1 MPSVMDMIEIMER
14 LESKALHVDPA
25 HCVKI
30 RNRNAS
36 CSRCAESCPSGAI
49 TLQGNA
55 LDIDGEKCM
64 ACGACASVCPTNA
77 ISFMKPTDQELDH
90 AVDASARSLG
100 DSAVVVCARVA
111 AHHVAD
117 VDATATVPCISRL
130 DTQALV
136 GGCVRNEVS
145 LVVVDGG
152 CKTCKYRHASK
163 QFDACLQEANDLL
176 SAWGSSLR
184 IERTQEVP
192 SQAAAKNA
200 AQGVGG
206 VSRRGFFTG
215 MKASAKDIAIEAVN
229 VTVENELGIRRK
241 ASDSLRDMLKVDG
254 DGNMPRIAPVRH
266 DALMEYLFETG
277 RPEQGSSVKTRLW
290 GKVEIDESLCT
301 RCGMCS
307 TFCPTGALSKVF
319 GEDEGKMKKLRPIDG
334 IEFRL
339 ADCVQCRLCEDSCMQ
354 KALRVVDEIPC
365 DRILDFEP
373 CLFEG
378 KAQRSGSVTRN
389 LFGN

>member
-1 MPSVMDMIEIMER
+1 MPSVLDMIEIMER

-36 CSRCAESCPSGAI
+36 CSRCADACPSGAI
-49 TLQGNA
+49 ALHDNA

-64 ACGACASVCPTNA
+64 ACGACASACPTNA
-77 ISFMKPTDQELDH
+77 ISFMKPTDEELDR
-90 AVDASARSLG
+90 ALDDSAQALEG
-100 DSAVVVCARVA
+100 DAVVVCARVA
-111 AHHVAD
+111 SHRAAD
-117 VDATATVPCISRL
+117 VSATVTVPCVSRL
-130 DTQALV
+130 DTQTLV
-136 GGCVRNEVS
+136 GACSRNDAS

-152 CKTCKYRHASK
+152 CKTCKYRHASH
-163 QFDACLQEANDLL
+163 QFDISQKEANELL
-176 SAWGSSLR
+176 AAWGSSFR
-184 IERTQEVP
+184 VDRTQYVP
-192 SQAAAKNA
+192 PRAAARDA

-206 VSRRGFFTG
+206 VSRRGFFTE
-215 MKASAKDIAIEAVN
+215 MKASAKDLAVEAVN

-241 ASDSLRDMLKVDG
+241 GPESLRDILKVD
-254 DGNMPRIAPVRH
+254 DDDNMPRIAPARH
-266 DALMEYLFETG
+266 DVLMEYLFEMG
-277 RPEQGSSVKTRLW
+277 EPKKSSFVTTRLW

-319 GEDEGKMKKLRPIDG
+319 GEGNGKKRRPIEG

-354 KALRVVDEIPC
+354 KALHVSDEIPC
-365 DRILDFEP
+365 DLILDLEP
-373 CLFEG
+373 RLFKG
-378 KAQRSGSVTRN
+378 KAQKAGSVTRN
-389 LFGN
+389 IFGN

>member
-14 LESKALHVDPA
+14 LESKALHVEPA

-36 CSRCAESCPSGAI
+36 CSRCADACPSGAI
-49 TLQGNA
+49 TLHDNA

-64 ACGACASVCPTNA
+64 ACGACASACPTNA
-77 ISFMKPTDQELDH
+77 TTFIKPTDEELDR
-90 AVDASARSLG
+90 AVDKSAQALG
-100 DSAVVVCARVA
+100 GGAVVVCARVA
-111 AHHVAD
+111 SHRAAD
-117 VDATATVPCISRL
+117 VDVTVTVPCVSRL
-130 DTQALV
+130 DTQTLV
-136 GGCVRNEVS
+136 GACTRNGAS

-152 CKTCKYRHASK
+152 CKTCKYRHASR
-163 QFDACLQEANDLL
+163 QFDISQKEANELL
-176 SAWGSSLR
+176 SAWNVPFR
-184 IERTQEVP
+184 VERTQQVP
-192 SQAAAKNA
+192 SPAAAKDA

-206 VSRRGFFTG
+206 VSRRGFFTE
-215 MKASAKDIAIEAVN
+215 MKTSAKGIATEAVN

-241 ASDSLRDMLKVDG
+241 GPESLRDILKVDA
-254 DGNMPRIAPVRH
+254 DGNMPRIAPARH
-266 DALMEYLFETG
+266 DALMEYLFEMGEPKKESFIT
-277 RPEQGSSVKTRLW
+277 TRLW

-319 GEDEGKMKKLRPIDG
+319 GEGTGKKRRPIEG

-354 KALRVVDEIPC
+354 KALHVSDEIPYGL
-365 DRILDFEP
+365 ILDLEP
-373 CLFEG
+373 RLFKG
-378 KAQRSGSVTRN
+378 KAQKAGSVTRS

>member
-14 LESKALHVDPA
+14 LESKALHVDSA

-152 CKTCKYRHASK
+152 CKTCKYRHASM

-241 ASDSLRDMLKVDG
+241 TSDSLRDMLKVDG

-277 RPEQGSSVKTRLW
+277 RPEQGSFVKTRLW

-319 GEDEGKMKKLRPIDG
+319 GEDEGKMKKFRPIDG

-373 CLFEG
+373 RLFEG